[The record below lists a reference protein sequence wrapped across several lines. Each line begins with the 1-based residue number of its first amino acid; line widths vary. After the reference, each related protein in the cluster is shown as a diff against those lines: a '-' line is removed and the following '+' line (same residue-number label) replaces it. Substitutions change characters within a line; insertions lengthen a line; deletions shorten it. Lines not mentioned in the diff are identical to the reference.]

1 MNTNNHKYLYNI
13 YFANDVFNCERFN
26 IIYENNNFVVI
37 LLKSKNDILKIDK
50 CYIKNTFKCENENF
64 NYSLTNYSKYFFEL
78 EEEFNSAEV
87 TTIAT
92 NNIIDNNISQ
102 AKRIMD
108 FRYNSYLE
116 AKAKYDRLVKN
127 KEKYLKEND

>member
-26 IIYENNNFVVI
+26 IIYENDNFVVI
-37 LLKSKNDILKIDK
+37 LLKSKNDVLKINK
-50 CYIKNTFKCENENF
+50 YCIKNSFKCENENF
-64 NYSLTNYSKYFFEL
+64 NYVKNYSKYFFEL
-78 EEEFNSAEV
+78 EEEFNSAKV
-87 TTIAT
+87 TTLAKK
-92 NNIIDNNISQ
+92 NMIDNKINM
-102 AKRIMD
+102 AKITMD
-108 FRYNSYLE
+108 FNYRSYLE